1 MKPWLCAE
9 AAVTELDVHLLVSRE
24 QVGWPDKLLRSA
36 GFTAMASWPGFVEQV
51 YRFPF
56 YRLEAK
62 VDNKVVGLMTLTKI
76 HHPVF
81 GNYLTTAPFASY
93 GGFAYENAQA
103 RNAVLDE
110 ANRLRKNQ
118 DVKYVLVRFDAEDE
132 SAPVGWQNHPV
143 YATYLVSLESDP
155 ESLFA
160 GFSSNHRNHVRK
172 SQKKGFN
179 IRFGHLDLLDDAYE
193 GLARS
198 MHELG
203 SPYHGKEYLSAMA
216 ASLGETLEFA
226 VVYDASGKVVGS
238 GVFIIQGDVVTNL
251 HANILRVYRSDY
263 AGEFLYWSAIEH
275 YGQAGIKTFDLGRSL
290 IGSGNEVFKLKWNPR
305 VRPLSYWYALSPGI
319 SMPDLN
325 QKNPKFQ
332 LAIAVWKRLPHPLVR
347 FLGPFLIRGLA

>member
-24 QVGWPDKLLRSA
+24 QVGWPDGLLRSA
-36 GFTAMASWPGFVEQV
+36 GFTAMDSWPGFVEQV
-51 YRFPF
+51 YRYPF
-56 YRLEAK
+56 YHLEAK

-76 HHPVF
+76 HHPV
-81 GNYLTTAPFASY
+81 
-93 GGFAYENAQA
+93 
-103 RNAVLDE
+103 
-110 ANRLRKNQ
+110 
-118 DVKYVLVRFDAEDE
+118 
-132 SAPVGWQNHPV
+132 

-155 ESLFA
+155 ESLLA

-172 SQKKGFN
+172 SRKKGFN
-179 IRFGHLDLLDDAYE
+179 IRFGHLDLLDDVYE

-203 SPYHGKEYLSAMA
+203 SPYHGKEYLSAMV
-216 ASLGETLEFA
+216 ASLGGTLEFA
-226 VVYDASGKVVGS
+226 VVYEASGKVVGS

-275 YGQAGIKTFDLGRSL
+275 YCQAGIKTFDLGRSL

-305 VRPLSYWYALSPGI
+305 VRPLSYWYALSPGV

-325 QKNPKFQ
+325 QKSPKYQ